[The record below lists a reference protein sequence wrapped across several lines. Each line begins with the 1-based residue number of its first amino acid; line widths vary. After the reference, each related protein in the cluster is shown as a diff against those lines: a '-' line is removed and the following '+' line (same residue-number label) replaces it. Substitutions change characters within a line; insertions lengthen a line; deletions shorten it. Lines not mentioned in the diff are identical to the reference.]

1 MSIGG
6 RRVKDGGESEERRGL
21 RTITGSN
28 NEQWVA
34 GRQAGARCQ
43 TYLNLPSFC
52 LACPVILACIITVT
66 TCYPT
71 QRLLCSTG
79 NTLTTGYTLLRL
91 FFFLCGCV
99 KFQSNVDNKS
109 HPTSRFAT
117 GPDADV
123 AQTVNEMCP
132 YASILTAAIYAEE
145 QCANHQPKGALQC
158 HIGVFEAHAGL
169 FPIAKKSIKCRGIAY
184 CDQQL
189 MRTHSRCRS
198 GNCAIRYIFKAARA
212 VNLKVMQCGIG
223 PCNHDDDTQIILRFF
238 V

>member
-1 MSIGG
+1 MG
-6 RRVKDGGESEERRGL
+6 RGPLGRSTLSNLSQPPKPLLGLSGDTCLHHHRRDL
-21 RTITGSN
+21 LPYTATAVLNRKYVN
-28 NEQWVA
+28 HWVHTA
-34 GRQAGARCQ
+34 
-43 TYLNLPSFC
+43 TP
-52 LACPVILACIITVT
+52 
-66 TCYPT
+66 
-71 QRLLCSTG
+71 
-79 NTLTTGYTLLRL
+79 

-109 HPTSRFAT
+109 HRTSRFAT

-123 AQTVNEMCP
+123 AQTVNAMCP

-198 GNCAIRYIFKAARA
+198 GNCAIRCIFKAARA